1 MKRKMKSRILIACL
15 LFGIISITGCKGKE
29 EKSAD
34 FIIMS
39 TENENNTQE
48 NKNSDTAEKNVATT
62 LQVEGKEVKAT
73 TYKDKSGFSVVY
85 CKEMVTPVADS
96 AGVTFQMENNSDAYL
111 SISKIDDMSYQEV
124 LEGIVHKEKL
134 EEDIQLV
141 RVGKGNYPAQRLVQK
156 VERQSKKSVEEY
168 YALEN
173 NGSVFLIELKYESAS
188 EKEGAYFKEMLK
200 SFDWI

>member
-62 LQVEGKEVKAT
+62 LLVEGKAVKAT
-73 TYKDKSGFSVVY
+73 TYKDKSGFSVAY

-96 AGVTFQMENNSDAYL
+96 ASVTFQMENNSDAYL

>member
-1 MKRKMKSRILIACL
+1 M
-15 LFGIISITGCKGKE
+15 
-29 EKSAD
+29 
-34 FIIMS
+34 
-39 TENENNTQE
+39 
-48 NKNSDTAEKNVATT
+48 
-62 LQVEGKEVKAT
+62 
-73 TYKDKSGFSVVY
+73 
-85 CKEMVTPVADS
+85 
-96 AGVTFQMENNSDAYL
+96 
-111 SISKIDDMSYQEV
+111 
-124 LEGIVHKEKL
+124 
-134 EEDIQLV
+134 